1 MHVPEIKRPPSFDPD
16 EWEALKR
23 RARSILWERGT
34 LGIGIN
40 YGELARRLALHP
52 FAANFFSLLDAVC
65 LDVVALGGPMVTALV
80 INFDAKLPG
89 GRFFSLA
96 EEIGIEVADRGE
108 FAHAEQERSIAWIRA
123 YPESSGLEIAVP
135 D

>member
-1 MHVPEIKRPPSFDPD
+1 MDVPEIGRPPSFGPE

-23 RARSILWERGT
+23 RTRSILWERGT

-40 YGELARRLALHP
+40 YGELARRLDLHP
-52 FAANFFSLLDAVC
+52 FAGNFFSLLDAVC

-80 INFDAKLPG
+80 INIDTKLQG

-96 EEIGIEVADRGE
+96 EDIGFEVLDSME
-108 FAHAEQERSIAWIRA
+108 LAHAEQQRSIAWIRTH
-123 YPESSGLEIAVP
+123 PESPGPEIAAP
-135 D
+135 H